1 MLLILQKKLRAYD
14 STPVILLEIKNFL
27 KNTTDYN
34 DILENEMLD
43 KEENYLKNI
52 EYSDI
57 LKEDSSLNE
66 IINHSFIC

>member
-14 STPVILLEIKNFL
+14 STPVILLEIKIFL

-52 EYSDI
+52 EYSYI

-66 IINHSFIC
+66 IINHSLIC

>member
-66 IINHSFIC
+66 IINHSLIC

>member
-14 STPVILLEIKNFL
+14 STPVILLEIKIFL

-66 IINHSFIC
+66 IINHSLIC

>member
-1 MLLILQKKLRAYD
+1 M
-14 STPVILLEIKNFL
+14 ILLEIKIFL

-34 DILENEMLD
+34 DILENKMLD

-57 LKEDSSLNE
+57 LKEDSS
-66 IINHSFIC
+66 

>member
-43 KEENYLKNI
+43 KEENSLKNI

-66 IINHSFIC
+66 IINHSLIC

>member
-1 MLLILQKKLRAYD
+1 MLLILQKKFRAYD
-14 STPVILLEIKNFL
+14 STPVILLEIKIFL

-34 DILENEMLD
+34 DMLENEMLD

-66 IINHSFIC
+66 IINHSLIC